1 MNRYNVFL
9 TKFSHFKSL
18 GTLLIADEIQL
29 GFGRCGPQFWAFETQ
44 DVVPDILTIGK
55 GMANG
60 YPLSAI
66 VTSRKIAESMPGSD
80 DHVRI
85 DIAL

>member
-1 MNRYNVFL
+1 
-9 TKFSHFKSL
+9 
-18 GTLLIADEIQL
+18 LIADEIQL

-66 VTSRKIAESMPGSD
+66 VTSRKIAESMPGLSD
-80 DHVRI
+80 QVGINPD
-85 DIAL
+85 